1 MAVLH
6 IRDGEVNLKVGGGAK
21 SRLVAE
27 TAKVLLYNAPVYDGE
42 YVITPKAEEAQVLA
56 TKNRVLEDNVTVEK
70 VPSFDVSNLSGG
82 RTFYIAAEVE

>member
-1 MAVLH
+1 MAILH
-6 IRDGEVNLKVGGGAK
+6 ISSDEVNLKVGGGAK
-21 SRLVAE
+21 SRL
-27 TAKVLLYNAPVYDGE
+27 TADTTKVLMYNAPVYDGV
-42 YVITPKAEEAQVLA
+42 YTVTPKAYEAQVLA